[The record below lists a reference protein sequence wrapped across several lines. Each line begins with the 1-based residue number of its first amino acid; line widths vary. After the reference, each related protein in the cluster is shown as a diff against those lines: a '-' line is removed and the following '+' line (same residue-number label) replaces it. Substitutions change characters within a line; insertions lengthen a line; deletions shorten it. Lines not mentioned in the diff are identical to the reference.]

1 MDKIDWSQ
9 FEEPIDLDDLEDAN
23 KLFRCHPLFYRLN
36 VRDYTIWCAICLE
49 VVGYYGEDKDNEVE
63 DEKDR
68 NDKDEDDK
76 GEDDEVG

>member
-1 MDKIDWSQ
+1 
-9 FEEPIDLDDLEDAN
+9 LDDLEDAN
-23 KLFRCHPLFYRLN
+23 KLFRCYPLFYRLN

-49 VVGYYGEDKDNEVE
+49 GVGYYGEDKDEDNEVE
-63 DEKDR
+63 DGKDR